1 MIKWMPGKLLCYTD
15 SITNLILRLT
25 STDGPISENS
35 ERCISHSSL
44 HGFLAAKLADHVGS
58 AERTIFSFLYD
69 EEKGFNGFMKEYPKE
84 FHGSTE
90 YFLTAPTLW
99 ISL

>member
-1 MIKWMPGKLLCYTD
+1 
-15 SITNLILRLT
+15 
-25 STDGPISENS
+25 
-35 ERCISHSSL
+35 
-44 HGFLAAKLADHVGS
+44 LAAKLADHVGS

-99 ISL
+99 DFFVEEFENSESEKMRSILQKFLSTKMILTIGAPPMAPYFALFSC